1 MTGTS
6 LDSSAE
12 RIIGRLPVAQG
23 RRWAGIVVTAGLGII
38 LLRLALAMPIGR
50 SVWMPILMVAGL
62 GALAVAWWMHGAT
75 RTVLILTPRELRDG
89 TGRRLAF
96 VDDIR
101 RVDRGAF
108 VPKPSQGFLL
118 RLSRPGPRA
127 WVPGVWWRLGRTVG
141 VGGVTSARD
150 AKDMAALID
159 ILIAER
165 DALAGDLTDRQP

>member
-1 MTGTS
+1 MTEPEINAA
-6 LDSSAE
+6 DD

-23 RRWAGIVVTAGLGII
+23 RRWAGIGVTAGLGVI
-38 LLRLALAMPIGR
+38 LLRLALAMPPGR
-50 SVWMPILMVAGL
+50 SLWMPALILAGA
-62 GALAVAWWMHGAT
+62 GALALAWWMHGAT
-75 RTVLILTPRELRDG
+75 RTALILTPRELRDSA
-89 TGRRLAF
+89 GRRLALTG
-96 VDDIR
+96 DIR
-101 RVDRGAF
+101 RIDRGAF

-150 AKDMAALID
+150 AKDIAALIE

-165 DALAGDLTDRQP
+165 AARDDRDAP